1 MKARQKGSNLII
13 EMAMQKPKVSASG
26 KTLIVA
32 SSRGRWESGIV
43 VDGKPVMIL
52 VNAYIDSD
60 KSLHGKGDEKSETR
74 ARGKTKSA
82 K

>member
-1 MKARQKGSNLII
+1 MKKGSHLII
-13 EMAMQKPKVSASG
+13 ELAMQKPKVSASG
-26 KTLIVA
+26 KSLVVA
-32 SSRGRWESGIV
+32 TSRGRWESGIV

-60 KSLHGKGDEKSETR
+60 KSPHAKGEKRGETK
-74 ARGKTKSA
+74 ARSKTKSV